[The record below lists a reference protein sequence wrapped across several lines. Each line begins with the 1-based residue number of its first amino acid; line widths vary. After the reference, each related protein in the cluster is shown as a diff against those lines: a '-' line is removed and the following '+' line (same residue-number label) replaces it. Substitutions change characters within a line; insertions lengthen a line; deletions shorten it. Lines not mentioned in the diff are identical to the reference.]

1 MLQPVATDGLFAAA
15 DSGTA
20 TPQQSDNGTNNHADN
35 TAYVGEHVMASTTA
49 KSHGKAARIAIITIF
64 AVLLAA
70 LIAYFFVGRW
80 YFQDK
85 AAPGVHLGNVSVMG
99 QTREELANTVKQ
111 RLNNTTVTFIAEG
124 NSVKASLKDLGVTV
138 DTDKTVDALLNAKTG
153 DVAKLN
159 IFDQPHIALT
169 ATTDKETAEQF
180 VTAGLVDEA
189 DRAQI
194 ATVVYNKSTKQ
205 FDYTAGQDGK
215 GPDTNVVNAAVKEA
229 VATPGENATVPV
241 KLQTAKNPID
251 DASAQQTQ
259 FDANARLG
267 LKLTVDNGVNK
278 SVTIPADT
286 IASFLKPTANKAEGT
301 MSLVVDRDAITK
313 YVTSDSVTKELTVP
327 KVTREVYI
335 TPKDEGGVEIGADKT
350 LGVDGIEVTG
360 AGDAP
365 ERLATAIE
373 QNQSTDST
381 VAVKDSPYDVKQV
394 EVPHNFDTANGDK
407 WVHVDLTNQTA
418 TAYQGT
424 TVVKK
429 FNIASGK
436 PTADGS
442 MLSDTGTFYVYLKYE
457 SQTMVGEG
465 YNQPGTPWVSYYNG
479 GEALHGV
486 PAYMWGEHPIYVQ
499 QGIPGSHGCINMQV
513 ADAKWMYDFATIGQR
528 VLKGGRGEGVVDR
541 DLGAV
546 LVGNF
551 GGGRVV
557 GDVEQR
563 VGRGL
568 DPHIL
573 VVLGGQCGFHGFQI
587 GDVHH
592 VEAHTPRHEHLGE
605 QAVGA
610 AVHIVA
616 EQDVVAGL
624 DGGAQ
629 QHVDGGQARGEAQ
642 RVLAAFHGGE
652 LLVEAGA
659 SGVDG
664 AGVVVASPEAQ
675 HAILLESGGGE
686 DRRDDRT
693 GGRVGLLAGV
703 DGASGDVGVGELG
716 VVFSG
721 HDIGFLS
728 GSFRIRR

>member
-1 MLQPVATDGLFAAA
+1 MANDTFSFSSPDDQETAVLQPVAADGLFASAA
-15 DSGTA
+15 TGTA
-20 TPQQSDNGTNNHADN
+20 TPQQSDNDTNNHADN

-111 RLNNTTVTFIAEG
+111 QLNNTTVTFTAEG

-169 ATTDKETAEQF
+169 ATRDKETAEQF

-215 GPDTNVVNAAVKEA
+215 GPDINVVNAAVKEA

-259 FDANARLG
+259 FDANAKLG

-286 IASFLKPTANKAEGT
+286 IASFLKPTVNKAGGT

-394 EVPHNFDTANGDK
+394 EVPHNFDTADGDK

-465 YNQPGTPWVSYYNG
+465 YNQPGTPSMCSRVSQARTAASTCRWPTPSGCTTLPPSALVWSLMAPHRLPVRRCARLVRMPLDGRAATPADSICLIDNG
-479 GEALHGV
+479 KS
-486 PAYMWGEHPIYVQ
+486 P
-499 QGIPGSHGCINMQV
+499 
-513 ADAKWMYDFATIGQR
+513 TI
-528 VLKGGRGEGVVDR
+528 
-541 DLGAV
+541 
-546 LVGNF
+546 
-551 GGGRVV
+551 
-557 GDVEQR
+557 
-563 VGRGL
+563 VGRG
-568 DPHIL
+568 
-573 VVLGGQCGFHGFQI
+573 FF
-587 GDVHH
+587 
-592 VEAHTPRHEHLGE
+592 
-605 QAVGA
+605 VGTN
-610 AVHIVA
+610 
-616 EQDVVAGL
+616 
-624 DGGAQ
+624 
-629 QHVDGGQARGEAQ
+629 R
-642 RVLAAFHGGE
+642 
-652 LLVEAGA
+652 
-659 SGVDG
+659 
-664 AGVVVASPEAQ
+664 
-675 HAILLESGGGE
+675 
-686 DRRDDRT
+686 
-693 GGRVGLLAGV
+693 
-703 DGASGDVGVGELG
+703 
-716 VVFSG
+716 
-721 HDIGFLS
+721 
-728 GSFRIRR
+728 

>member
-1 MLQPVATDGLFAAA
+1 MANDTFSFSSPDDQETAVLQPVATDGLFAAA

-85 AAPGVHLGNVSVMG
+85 AAPGVHLGNVSVM
-99 QTREELANTVKQ
+99 
-111 RLNNTTVTFIAEG
+111 
-124 NSVKASLKDLGVTV
+124 
-138 DTDKTVDALLNAKTG
+138 
-153 DVAKLN
+153 
-159 IFDQPHIALT
+159 DQPHIALT
-169 ATTDKETAEQF
+169 ATRDKETAEQF

-215 GPDTNVVNAAVKEA
+215 GPDINVVNAAVKEA

-259 FDANARLG
+259 FDANAKLG

-286 IASFLKPTANKAEGT
+286 IASFLKPTVNKAGGT

-465 YNQPGTPWVSYYNG
+465 YNQPGTPWISYYNG

-513 ADAKWMYDFATIGQR
+513 ADAKWMYDFATIGTR
-528 VLKGGRGEGVVDR
+528 VVVD
-541 DLGAV
+541 GT
-546 LVGNF
+546 
-551 GGGRVV
+551 
-557 GDVEQR
+557 
-563 VGRGL
+563 
-568 DPHIL
+568 
-573 VVLGGQCGFHGFQI
+573 
-587 GDVHH
+587 
-592 VEAHTPRHEHLGE
+592 TPTS
-605 QAVGA
+605 
-610 AVHIVA
+610 
-616 EQDVVAGL
+616 
-624 DGGAQ
+624 
-629 QHVDGGQARGEAQ
+629 GQALRP
-642 RVLAAFHGGE
+642 
-652 LLVEAGA
+652 AGA
-659 SGVDG
+659 DATGWQG
-664 AGVVVASPEAQ
+664 GNAS
-675 HAILLESGGGE
+675 
-686 DRRDDRT
+686 
-693 GGRVGLLAGV
+693 
-703 DGASGDVGVGELG
+703 
-716 VVFSG
+716 
-721 HDIGFLS
+721 
-728 GSFRIRR
+728 

>member
-1 MLQPVATDGLFAAA
+1 
-15 DSGTA
+15 
-20 TPQQSDNGTNNHADN
+20 
-35 TAYVGEHVMASTTA
+35 
-49 KSHGKAARIAIITIF
+49 
-64 AVLLAA
+64 
-70 LIAYFFVGRW
+70 
-80 YFQDK
+80 
-85 AAPGVHLGNVSVMG
+85 MG

-111 RLNNTTVTFIAEG
+111 RLNNTTVTFTAEG

-180 VTAGLVDEA
+180 VTAGLVDEV

-215 GPDTNVVNAAVKEA
+215 GPDINVVNAAVKEA

-418 TAYQGT
+418 TPYQGT

-465 YNQPGTPWVSYYNG
+465 YNQPGTPWISYYNG

-513 ADAKWMYDFATIGQR
+513 ADAKWMYDFATIGTR
-528 VLKGGRGEGVVDR
+528 VVVD
-541 DLGAV
+541 GTT
-546 LVGNF
+546 
-551 GGGRVV
+551 
-557 GDVEQR
+557 
-563 VGRGL
+563 
-568 DPHIL
+568 PTS
-573 VVLGGQCGFHGFQI
+573 GQ
-587 GDVHH
+587 
-592 VEAHTPRHEHLGE
+592 TLRP
-605 QAVGA
+605 
-610 AVHIVA
+610 
-616 EQDVVAGL
+616 
-624 DGGAQ
+624 
-629 QHVDGGQARGEAQ
+629 
-642 RVLAAFHGGE
+642 
-652 LLVEAGA
+652 AGA
-659 SGVDG
+659 DATGWQG
-664 AGVVVASPEAQ
+664 GNAS
-675 HAILLESGGGE
+675 
-686 DRRDDRT
+686 
-693 GGRVGLLAGV
+693 
-703 DGASGDVGVGELG
+703 
-716 VVFSG
+716 
-721 HDIGFLS
+721 
-728 GSFRIRR
+728 

>member
-1 MLQPVATDGLFAAA
+1 MANDTFSFSSPDDQETAVLQPVATDGLFAAA

-49 KSHGKAARIAIITIF
+49 KSHGKAAWIAIITIF

-111 RLNNTTVTFIAEG
+111 QLNNTTVTFTAEG

-241 KLQTAKNPID
+241 KIQTAKNPID
-251 DASAQQTQ
+251 EASAQQTQ
-259 FDANARLG
+259 FDANAKLG

-286 IASFLKPTANKAEGT
+286 IASFLKPTVNKAEGT

-499 QGIPGSHGCINMQV
+499 QGIPGSHGCINMRWPMPSGCTTLPLSALV
-513 ADAKWMYDFATIGQR
+513 WSLMAPHRLPVRRCARLVRMPLDGRAATPADSICLIDNGKSPT
-528 VLKGGRGEGVVDR
+528 L
-541 DLGAV
+541 
-546 LVGNF
+546 
-551 GGGRVV
+551 
-557 GDVEQR
+557 
-563 VGRGL
+563 VGRG
-568 DPHIL
+568 
-573 VVLGGQCGFHGFQI
+573 FF
-587 GDVHH
+587 
-592 VEAHTPRHEHLGE
+592 
-605 QAVGA
+605 VGTN
-610 AVHIVA
+610 
-616 EQDVVAGL
+616 
-624 DGGAQ
+624 
-629 QHVDGGQARGEAQ
+629 R
-642 RVLAAFHGGE
+642 
-652 LLVEAGA
+652 
-659 SGVDG
+659 
-664 AGVVVASPEAQ
+664 
-675 HAILLESGGGE
+675 
-686 DRRDDRT
+686 
-693 GGRVGLLAGV
+693 
-703 DGASGDVGVGELG
+703 
-716 VVFSG
+716 
-721 HDIGFLS
+721 
-728 GSFRIRR
+728 

>member
-1 MLQPVATDGLFAAA
+1 MANDTFSFSSPDDQETAVLQPVAADGLFASAA
-15 DSGTA
+15 TGTA

-111 RLNNTTVTFIAEG
+111 QLNNTTVTFTAEG

-169 ATTDKETAEQF
+169 ATRDKETAEQF

-194 ATVVYNKSTKQ
+194 ATVST
-205 FDYTAGQDGK
+205 TRA
-215 GPDTNVVNAAVKEA
+215 PSSSI
-229 VATPGENATVPV
+229 TPRVRMARVRISMLSMLQSRRPSRPRAKNATVPV

-259 FDANARLG
+259 FDANAKLG

-286 IASFLKPTANKAEGT
+286 IASFLKPTVNKAGGT

-436 PTADGS
+436 PTPMVPCCPIPA
-442 MLSDTGTFYVYLKYE
+442 TFYVYLKYE
-457 SQTMVGEG
+457 SQTMVRRL
-465 YNQPGTPWVSYYNG
+465 QP
-479 GEALHGV
+479 A
-486 PAYMWGEHPIYVQ
+486 
-499 QGIPGSHGCINMQV
+499 
-513 ADAKWMYDFATIGQR
+513 
-528 VLKGGRGEGVVDR
+528 
-541 DLGAV
+541 
-546 LVGNF
+546 
-551 GGGRVV
+551 
-557 GDVEQR
+557 
-563 VGRGL
+563 
-568 DPHIL
+568 
-573 VVLGGQCGFHGFQI
+573 
-587 GDVHH
+587 
-592 VEAHTPRHEHLGE
+592 RH
-605 QAVGA
+605 AVG
-610 AVHIVA
+610 
-616 EQDVVAGL
+616 
-624 DGGAQ
+624 
-629 QHVDGGQARGEAQ
+629 
-642 RVLAAFHGGE
+642 F
-652 LLVEAGA
+652 LL
-659 SGVDG
+659 
-664 AGVVVASPEAQ
+664 
-675 HAILLESGGGE
+675 
-686 DRRDDRT
+686 
-693 GGRVGLLAGV
+693 
-703 DGASGDVGVGELG
+703 
-716 VVFSG
+716 
-721 HDIGFLS
+721 
-728 GSFRIRR
+728 

>member
-1 MLQPVATDGLFAAA
+1 MANDTFSFSSPDDQETAVLQPVAADGLFASAA
-15 DSGTA
+15 TGTA
-20 TPQQSDNGTNNHADN
+20 TPQQSDNDTNNHADN

-99 QTREELANTVKQ
+99 QTREELANT
-111 RLNNTTVTFIAEG
+111 
-124 NSVKASLKDLGVTV
+124 
-138 DTDKTVDALLNAKTG
+138 
-153 DVAKLN
+153 
-159 IFDQPHIALT
+159 
-169 ATTDKETAEQF
+169 
-180 VTAGLVDEA
+180 
-189 DRAQI
+189 
-194 ATVVYNKSTKQ
+194 
-205 FDYTAGQDGK
+205 AGQDGK
-215 GPDTNVVNAAVKEA
+215 GPDINVVNAAVKEA

-259 FDANARLG
+259 FDANAKLG

-286 IASFLKPTANKAEGT
+286 IASFLKPTVNKAGGT

-394 EVPHNFDTANGDK
+394 EVPHNFDTADGDK

-465 YNQPGTPWVSYYNG
+465 YNQPGTPWISYYNG

-513 ADAKWMYDFATIGQR
+513 ADAKWMYDFATIGTR
-528 VLKGGRGEGVVDR
+528 VVVD
-541 DLGAV
+541 GT
-546 LVGNF
+546 
-551 GGGRVV
+551 
-557 GDVEQR
+557 
-563 VGRGL
+563 
-568 DPHIL
+568 
-573 VVLGGQCGFHGFQI
+573 
-587 GDVHH
+587 
-592 VEAHTPRHEHLGE
+592 TPTS
-605 QAVGA
+605 
-610 AVHIVA
+610 
-616 EQDVVAGL
+616 
-624 DGGAQ
+624 
-629 QHVDGGQARGEAQ
+629 GQALRP
-642 RVLAAFHGGE
+642 
-652 LLVEAGA
+652 AGA
-659 SGVDG
+659 DATGWQG
-664 AGVVVASPEAQ
+664 GNAS
-675 HAILLESGGGE
+675 
-686 DRRDDRT
+686 
-693 GGRVGLLAGV
+693 
-703 DGASGDVGVGELG
+703 
-716 VVFSG
+716 
-721 HDIGFLS
+721 
-728 GSFRIRR
+728 

>member
-111 RLNNTTVTFIAEG
+111 RLNNTTVTFTAEG

-286 IASFLKPTANKAEGT
+286 IASFLKPTVNKAGGT

-424 TVVKK
+424 TVVRSSTSLL
-429 FNIASGK
+429 AS
-436 PTADGS
+436 PPP
-442 MLSDTGTFYVYLKYE
+442 
-457 SQTMVGEG
+457 MVPCCPIPARSTCISST
-465 YNQPGTPWVSYYNG
+465 NRRPW
-479 GEALHGV
+479 L
-486 PAYMWGEHPIYVQ
+486 
-499 QGIPGSHGCINMQV
+499 
-513 ADAKWMYDFATIGQR
+513 AKAT
-528 VLKGGRGEGVVDR
+528 
-541 DLGAV
+541 
-546 LVGNF
+546 
-551 GGGRVV
+551 
-557 GDVEQR
+557 
-563 VGRGL
+563 
-568 DPHIL
+568 
-573 VVLGGQCGFHGFQI
+573 
-587 GDVHH
+587 
-592 VEAHTPRHEHLGE
+592 TS
-605 QAVGA
+605 
-610 AVHIVA
+610 
-616 EQDVVAGL
+616 
-624 DGGAQ
+624 
-629 QHVDGGQARGEAQ
+629 QARRGFPTITAARPCTVFLHTCGARTPSMCS
-642 RVLAAFHGGE
+642 RVSQARTAASTCRWPTPSGCTT
-652 LLVEAGA
+652 LPPSALVWSLMAPHRLPVRRCA
-659 SGVDG
+659 RLVRMPPDG
-664 AGVVVASPEAQ
+664 RAATPADSIHV
-675 HAILLESGGGE
+675 
-686 DRRDDRT
+686 
-693 GGRVGLLAGV
+693 
-703 DGASGDVGVGELG
+703 
-716 VVFSG
+716 
-721 HDIGFLS
+721 
-728 GSFRIRR
+728 

>member
-1 MLQPVATDGLFAAA
+1 MLSRVSRTLCR
-15 DSGTA
+15 S
-20 TPQQSDNGTNNHADN
+20 
-35 TAYVGEHVMASTTA
+35 
-49 KSHGKAARIAIITIF
+49 
-64 AVLLAA
+64 
-70 LIAYFFVGRW
+70 W

-111 RLNNTTVTFIAEG
+111 RLNNTTVTFTAEG

-286 IASFLKPTANKAEGT
+286 IASFLKPTVNKAEGT

-465 YNQPGTPWVSYYNG
+465 YNQPGTPWISYYNG

-486 PAYMWGEHPIYVQ
+486 PAYMWGEHPI
-499 QGIPGSHGCINMQV
+499 
-513 ADAKWMYDFATIGQR
+513 F
-528 VLKGGRGEGVVDR
+528 VDR

-551 GGGRVV
+551 GGGRDV

-610 AVHIVA
+610 TVHIVA

>member
-1 MLQPVATDGLFAAA
+1 MANDTFSFSSPDDQETAVLQPVAADGLFATA

-111 RLNNTTVTFIAEG
+111 RLNNTTVTFTAEG

-169 ATTDKETAEQF
+169 ATRDKETAEQF

-215 GPDTNVVNAAVKEA
+215 GPDINVVNAAVKEA

-286 IASFLKPTANKAEGT
+286 IASFLKPTVNKAGGT

-394 EVPHNFDTANGDK
+394 EVPHNFDTADGDK

-465 YNQPGTPWVSYYNG
+465 YNQPGTPWISYYNG

-513 ADAKWMYDFATIGQR
+513 ADAKWMYDFATIGTR
-528 VLKGGRGEGVVDR
+528 VVVD
-541 DLGAV
+541 GT
-546 LVGNF
+546 
-551 GGGRVV
+551 
-557 GDVEQR
+557 
-563 VGRGL
+563 
-568 DPHIL
+568 
-573 VVLGGQCGFHGFQI
+573 
-587 GDVHH
+587 
-592 VEAHTPRHEHLGE
+592 TPTS
-605 QAVGA
+605 
-610 AVHIVA
+610 
-616 EQDVVAGL
+616 
-624 DGGAQ
+624 
-629 QHVDGGQARGEAQ
+629 GQALRP
-642 RVLAAFHGGE
+642 
-652 LLVEAGA
+652 AGA
-659 SGVDG
+659 DATGWQG
-664 AGVVVASPEAQ
+664 GNAS
-675 HAILLESGGGE
+675 
-686 DRRDDRT
+686 
-693 GGRVGLLAGV
+693 
-703 DGASGDVGVGELG
+703 
-716 VVFSG
+716 
-721 HDIGFLS
+721 
-728 GSFRIRR
+728 